1 MSPATIATD
10 IFASLAIAIALFLF
24 VLCLT
29 GLVRLGVIGRS
40 RHGGRRG
47 AFELEST
54 VRGLM
59 LLKSWLSATQLQS
72 YEKHGYFEVI
82 GSDSG
87 TIYRIR
93 HGQQANVEQLDNFG
107 QPVCVWCFIPVGD
120 LVAGDVM
127 LAQKIALETN
137 EREALAV
144 AVKYARLPIRRGTRN
159 GLGLV
164 AS

>member
-29 GLVRLGVIGRS
+29 GLVGLGVIGRS

-47 AFELEST
+47 AFEQEST

-72 YEKHGYFEVI
+72 
-82 GSDSG
+82 
-87 TIYRIR
+87 
-93 HGQQANVEQLDNFG
+93 
-107 QPVCVWCFIPVGD
+107 
-120 LVAGDVM
+120 
-127 LAQKIALETN
+127 
-137 EREALAV
+137 
-144 AVKYARLPIRRGTRN
+144 
-159 GLGLV
+159 
-164 AS
+164 